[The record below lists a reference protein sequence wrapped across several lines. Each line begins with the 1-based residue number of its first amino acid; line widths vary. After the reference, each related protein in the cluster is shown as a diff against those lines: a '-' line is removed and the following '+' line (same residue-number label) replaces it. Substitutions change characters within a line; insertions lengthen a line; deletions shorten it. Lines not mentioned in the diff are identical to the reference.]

1 MTQESTNV
9 EIKRVRRGPKSRL
22 DEFQPPSG
30 PAMALSDKFLNDS
43 QWFARYGGFMVRH
56 SHGDEG
62 CADDLEI
69 DEDTAE
75 QIQKH
80 LEALSKTAVAD
91 HFVTCSESGK
101 KIPPFPREDSFLAAN
116 AIGRA
121 LIEAAE
127 QSPGV
132 VRNAVCAYACGVR
145 RSDKRLVLAD
155 PRYAELGRAIIDTVH
170 GMGLKTLRWRIVG
183 FKSVETDETPQVLPK
198 YVAPEWCERLGIRPN
213 TRISWVS
220 PKNKKNAANAAQIA
234 VEVVEQR
241 GGLLEISSNFHLV
254 MLVAAVVLFPE
265 SIKQSIGV

>member
-1 MTQESTNV
+1 
-9 EIKRVRRGPKSRL
+9 
-22 DEFQPPSG
+22 
-30 PAMALSDKFLNDS
+30 MALSDKFLNDS

-69 DEDTAE
+69 DQDTAE

-80 LEALSKTAVAD
+80 LEALSKTAVAE
-91 HFVTCSESGK
+91 HFVTCPETGK
-101 KIPPFPREDSFLAAN
+101 KIPPFPRENSFLTAN

-145 RSDKRLVLAD
+145 RSDKRFVLAD
-155 PRYAELGRAIIDTVH
+155 PSYAELGRAIIDTVH

-183 FKSVETDETPQVLPK
+183 FKSVETDETHQVLPK
-198 YVAPEWCERLGIRPN
+198 YVAPEWCERLRIRPN

-220 PKNKKNAANAAQIA
+220 PKNKKNVANAAQIA

-241 GGLLEISSNFHLV
+241 RGLLEISSNFHSV